1 MAEVIIT
8 DQNFASEVA
17 QNKLPYWLILG
28 TLVWPRAIISPIVEE
43 LAKEFEGKK
52 K

>member
-17 QNKLPYWLILG
+17 QNKLPVLVDFGHPGVARAGLLALLLRSWLKNLK
-28 TLVWPRAIISPIVEE
+28 V
-43 LAKEFEGKK
+43 K
-52 K
+52 